1 MRSLQMSDVMLE
13 IEVMIEDGVHPATIA
28 RMLGIPIVWVYDTLE
43 QMEPNEEDMSPFATM
58 NS

>member
-1 MRSLQMSDVMLE
+1 MSKMTNVMLD
-13 IEVMIEDGVHPATIA
+13 IEMMIEDGVHPMTIA
-28 RMLGIPIVWVYDTLE
+28 KILDIPIVWVYDTLE